1 MQKILTSWLLLVS
14 LQLPAVALSATTLT
28 PANLATCG
36 GKQVAGRIETV
47 LVDSKFLLDAKLDT
61 GATMTSLS
69 ASDIKKFTR
78 VNKTWLRFTVML
90 PGKQTPLIL
99 IAPLLGYTHILN
111 RQEEMDSASTSND
124 NKNPRQLS
132 QRPVIAL
139 PICLGKQQQ
148 TLLVNLTDRSHFQYP
163 MLLGTNALKKFHV
176 LVDVGSN
183 HLMPMHC
190 SY

>member
-1 MQKILTSWLLLVS
+1 
-14 LQLPAVALSATTLT
+14 
-28 PANLATCG
+28 LATCG

-111 RQEEMDSASTSND
+111 RQEEMDFASTSND
-124 NKNPRQLS
+124 NKNSHQLS

-190 SY
+190 SH